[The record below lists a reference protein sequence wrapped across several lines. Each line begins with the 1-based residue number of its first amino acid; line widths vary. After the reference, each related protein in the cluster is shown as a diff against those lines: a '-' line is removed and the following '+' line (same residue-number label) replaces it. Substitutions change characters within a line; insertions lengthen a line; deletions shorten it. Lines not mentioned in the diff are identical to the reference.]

1 MIKIKKF
8 TFNAFQV
15 NTYLL
20 YDESNECV
28 IIDPGCYD
36 EAEKE
41 ELTEFIRSNGLIP
54 VRLLN
59 THSHIDHIVGN
70 RFITE
75 KYTLKLEAHP
85 GGTKFIDHS
94 DQTAFI
100 YGFEGVKMKQIDLHL
115 KEGDNIHFGNSVLE
129 VLETPGHANG
139 SVCFLS
145 REQKF
150 VITGDVLFYQS
161 IGRTDLPDGNYKTL
175 LNSIEQKLLTLD
187 NQYVVYPGHG
197 PETTI
202 GFERMSNP
210 FLAEL

>member
-1 MIKIKKF
+1 MIKIQKF

-20 YDESNECV
+20 YDETKECA
-28 IIDPGCYD
+28 IIDAGCYED
-36 EAEKE
+36 AEKE
-41 ELTEFIRSNGLIP
+41 EITKFIKDHGLLP

-70 RFITE
+70 KYISE
-75 KYTLKLEAHP
+75 KYDLKLEAHT
-85 GGTKFIDHS
+85 GGSRFIDHS

-100 YGFEGVKMKQIDLHL
+100 YGFEGVKMKQIDKPV
-115 KEGDNIHFGNSVLE
+115 KEGDHIHFGNSFLE

-139 SVCFLS
+139 SLCFLS
-145 REQKF
+145 KAQQF
-150 VITGDVLFYQS
+150 VIVGDVLFYQS

-175 LNSIEQKLLTLD
+175 ITSIEEKLLVLD
-187 NQYVVYPGHG
+187 NEYVVYPGHG

-210 FLAEL
+210 FLADL